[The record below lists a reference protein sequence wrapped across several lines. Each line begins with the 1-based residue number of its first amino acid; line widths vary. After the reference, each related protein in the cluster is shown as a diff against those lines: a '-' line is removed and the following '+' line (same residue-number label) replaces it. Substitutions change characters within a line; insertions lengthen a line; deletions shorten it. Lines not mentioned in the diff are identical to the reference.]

1 MGQIFKGSLRAG
13 VALAALGAGA
23 GSALA
28 GGFINQSQST
38 VFNGSAYAGYA
49 APGSSPSAMFL
60 NPATITGFQQITTE
74 NNFSL
79 VMPNTKITGT
89 GRLGTAGSGDIGQ
102 DALVPA
108 SYLVIPLTDPL
119 YFGAAFNAPYG
130 LTTKPDKPW
139 GGQMNS
145 MTTKARTYNLTPS
158 LAYKVSDTVS
168 LGFGVQAQYFDAKF
182 ISAIGA
188 GADPSIAGFKGD
200 GWGFGVTAGLTW
212 KPLAGTA
219 IGLGYRSRIDQAIE
233 GQYMT
238 SGLLAGLNGSAIKG
252 TLKLRDRVNL
262 SLRQT
267 VTQEFD
273 LLASV
278 EWQGWS
284 RIGTAPLSGP
294 LVAAA
299 PGTLQSIPF
308 NYKDGWFFALG
319 GEYKWS
325 QALTVRGG
333 VAYELSPVT
342 TEVRTTRLPDNNR
355 LWLSTGLSYEVND
368 RFTVNASY
376 SHIFV
381 KEAPIAIGPGHATY
395 SGTLLNAYNGSAKS
409 QIDIFSLGVTTKWG
423 AKAPGVLVAKY

>member
-1 MGQIFKGSLRAG
+1 MSGIFVRSLRTG
-13 VALAALGAGA
+13 VALSALVASA
-23 GSALA
+23 SSALA

-38 VFNGSAYAGYA
+38 VYNGTAYAGYA
-49 APGSSPSAMFL
+49 APGSSPSSMFL
-60 NPATITGFQQITTE
+60 NPATITEFHRITTE

-79 VMPNTKITGT
+79 VMPNTKINGT
-89 GRLGTAGSGDIGQ
+89 GVLGTAGSGDIGQ

-108 SYLVIPLTDPL
+108 SYLVVPLTDRL
-119 YFGAAFNAPYG
+119 YFGAAFNAPFG

-139 GGQMNS
+139 GGQLNS

-168 LGFGVQAQYFDAKF
+168 LGFGVQAQFFDAKF
-182 ISAIGA
+182 ISAIGG
-188 GADPSIAGFKGD
+188 GANPDIAGFKGD
-200 GWGFGVTAGLTW
+200 GWGFGVTAGATW

-219 IGLGYRSRIDQAIE
+219 IGIGYRSRIDQAIE
-233 GQYMT
+233 GNYIA
-238 SGLLAGLNGSAIKG
+238 SGALSSLNGSAIKG
-252 TLKLRDRVNL
+252 TLKLPDRLNV

-267 VTQEFD
+267 VTQQFD
-273 LLASV
+273 VLASA
-278 EWQGWS
+278 EWHGWS

-294 LVAAA
+294 LVFAA
-299 PGTLQSIPF
+299 PASLQSLPF

-319 GEYKWS
+319 GEYKYT
-325 QALTVRGG
+325 QALTLRGG

-342 TEVRTTRLPDNNR
+342 TEVRTTRVPDNNR
-355 LWLSTGLSYEVND
+355 LWLSTGLSYDVND

-381 KEAPIAIGPGHATY
+381 KAAPINIASP
-395 SGTLLNAYNGSAKS
+395 AYVGESKAFV
-409 QIDIFSLGVTTKWG
+409 DIVSVGVTTRWG